1 MNWNEIAG
9 TEIEHWI
16 NECLAERPFLE
27 SSELLVRLEAFG
39 IALDLEEL
47 EGILQDP
54 DSPYFHEPIRWF
66 LGQEVPDYE
75 FPDSLKSAE
84 PLTETLVEDPQLA
97 EEGPSS
103 IRPTRWTGPVLRE
116 WQRDAFMAWVNNNNE
131 GIIEAITGTGK
142 TLVGI
147 YAAAY
152 ALDLGY
158 KVAITAPT
166 LDLMDQWVEQLEAC
180 ILGLNLGRLDL
191 ANSDSIDD
199 HEILITTIASGS
211 RYRLHATNTP
221 TLLIT
226 DEVHRM
232 GSPKYSETLEPEM
245 EWRMGLTATLE
256 RTNDAGVEEILL
268 PYFDSVVYSYS
279 YPDGLNDGVLA
290 PFRLGFMAIEFT
302 AEEQS
307 EFNELGSEMSR
318 IRKKLEQGG
327 HIKSKG
333 NDIFGEIGA
342 LSKDNTQDFKV
353 MRMAQKFMANLS
365 ARKQIQATAENKV
378 LAMNSLARTLSEAL
392 RGLVFTETKE
402 SATNTSEL
410 LRSHGISALPFDSSL
425 KRAQRIERLKAFKS
439 GSIEILCAPK
449 VLDEGI
455 DVSNVDIGVI
465 LSASQSK
472 RQMIQRLGRIVRPN
486 PDGSP
491 STLFLTYIKGTRE
504 DPAEGG
510 HEGFLEEVLP
520 HAKVIEYF
528 DANSH
533 PDTVLAWHKNT

>member
-1 MNWNEIAG
+1 MNWNDITG
-9 TEIEHWI
+9 TDVEWWI
-16 NECLAERPFLE
+16 NECLTERPFLQ
-27 SSELLVRLEAFG
+27 SSELLERLASLSIFLE
-39 IALDLEEL
+39 LEDLEN
-47 EGILQDP
+47 ILQDP
-54 DSPYFHEPIRWF
+54 ESPYFHEPIRWF
-66 LGQEVPDYE
+66 LGTDVQLDE
-75 FPDSLKSAE
+75 FPDSLESVDSS
-84 PLTETLVEDPQLA
+84 TEDLA
-97 EEGPSS
+97 ENSTWIDAGPSS
-103 IRPTRWTGPVLRE
+103 IRPTRWIGPVLRD
-116 WQRDAFMAWVNNNNE
+116 WQRDAFMAWVNNSQQ

-152 ALDLGY
+152 ALDYGY

-166 LDLMDQWVEQLEAC
+166 LELMDQWVEQLHSC
-180 ILGLNLGRLDL
+180 IIDLKLGRLDL
-191 ANSDSIDD
+191 ANSGSIEDN
-199 HEILITTIASGS
+199 EILITTIASGS
-211 RYRLHATNTP
+211 KYRLHATDTP

-232 GSPKYSETLEPEM
+232 GSPKYSEALEPEM

-256 RTNDAGVEEILL
+256 RTNDAGVEDILL

-279 YPDGLNDGVLA
+279 YPDGLSDGVLA

-302 AEEQS
+302 PEEEM

-318 IRKKLEQGG
+318 IRKRLEQGG
-327 HIKSKG
+327 HLKAKG

-342 LSKDNTQDFKV
+342 MSRDNSQDFKI
-353 MRMAQKFMANLS
+353 MRLAQKFMANLS
-365 ARKQIQATAENKV
+365 ARKQIQATAKNKI
-378 LAMNSLARTLSEAL
+378 LAMNSLARTMSEAQ

-402 SATNTSEL
+402 SALHTSEL
-410 LRSHGISALPFDSSL
+410 LKNNGITALPFDSSL
-425 KRAQRIERLKAFKS
+425 KRPQRIERLKAFKS
-439 GSIEILCAPK
+439 GDIQILCAPR

-510 HEGFLEEVLP
+510 HEGFLDEVLP
-520 HAKVIEYF
+520 HATVTEYF
-528 DANSH
+528 DVNSH
-533 PDTVLAWHKNT
+533 PDTILAWHRNT